1 MLLALL
7 CECVKFICHLNAF
20 LSSSAT
26 KCVWLSHCWL
36 GFVSL
41 SLCFYCHG
49 YCCSPC
55 VCARLNL
62 ASMAMHYTMRPK
74 VCNENVLAIIY
85 YVVAGVEGNS
95 TINCCCLLSINGA
108 LTAKMHSSL
117 FARLTTVQTLFNFS
131 LNTFGKCSLISLV

>member
-26 KCVWLSHCWL
+26 KCVWLSHCRL
-36 GFVSL
+36 GSVSF

-49 YCCSPC
+49 CCSPCVC

-62 ASMAMHYTMRPK
+62 ASLAMHYTMRPK
-74 VCNENVLAIIY
+74 LCNGNVLAIIY
-85 YVVAGVEGNS
+85 YVAAGVEGNS
-95 TINCCCLLSINGA
+95 AIDCCCLLSINCPLA
-108 LTAKMHSSL
+108 AKLHSAL
-117 FARLTTVQTLFNFS
+117 FARLSTVT
-131 LNTFGKCSLISLV
+131 I